1 MYCRIKL
8 SREIPKLRIS
18 LRPETCKIPMGM
30 LEAEL
35 HTYFT
40 IEIKTHGSKLWGQE
54 KAGLRDEPVSY
65 LQVAPL

>member
-8 SREIPKLRIS
+8 SREIPKLRSS
-18 LRPETCKIPMGM
+18 LRPETYKIPMGM

-40 IEIKTHGSKLWGQE
+40 IEI
-54 KAGLRDEPVSY
+54 AY
-65 LQVAPL
+65 